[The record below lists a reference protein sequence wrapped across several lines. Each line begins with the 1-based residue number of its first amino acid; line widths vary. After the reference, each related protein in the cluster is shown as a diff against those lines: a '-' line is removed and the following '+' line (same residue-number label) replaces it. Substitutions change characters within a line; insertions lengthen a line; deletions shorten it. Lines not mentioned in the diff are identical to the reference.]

1 MLITCQIAAF
11 LGFKNH
17 DSYTRGKNR
26 SRKEFDGKVE
36 QIRFDAGRS
45 RRIEQPDY
53 GFRFV

>member
-1 MLITCQIAAF
+1 MLTTCQIAAF